1 MIREAR
7 GKTTGLAERARRL
20 RRRAEVL
27 AAILVL
33 FSMPLLWSLSQQV
46 RPTPINALAQPVT
59 RAGPL
64 PQAPGPA
71 QTAATQTDVARTD
84 AAARTSRGES
94 VEVAHEGPP
103 TKGCDD
109 PRVLVDRTHAL
120 PADYAPANLVS
131 LRRLGVPV
139 LGRDALLRREAAEN
153 LEHLVASAAAVGEE
167 LTVASAYRS
176 YADQRASHARL
187 VSVYGRRADKVS
199 ASPGHS
205 QHQLGTA
212 VDFTNAAVG
221 YEVRRGF
228 GYTGASRWLAAHAHE
243 YGFVLAY
250 PLDGEAKTGYGWE
263 PWHYRYVGTDVA
275 RRIRESKLGLQGFLL
290 REGVLPRC

>member
-7 GKTTGLAERARRL
+7 GKASGLAERAGRL

-33 FSMPLLWSLSQQV
+33 LSIPLLWYLSQQV
-46 RPTPINALAQPVT
+46 RPAPINALAQPVT
-59 RAGPL
+59 RAESL

-71 QTAATQTDVARTD
+71 QTAATQTD
-84 AAARTSRGES
+84 AARTSRRGS
-94 VEVAHEGPP
+94 VEVAHEGPSA
-103 TKGCDD
+103 KGCDD

-120 PADYAPANLVS
+120 PADYAPAGLVS

-176 YADQRASHARL
+176 YADQSASHARL
-187 VSVYGRRADKVS
+187 VSIYGRRADKVS

-221 YEVRRGF
+221 YEVMRRF
-228 GYTGASRWLAAHAHE
+228 GRTTAAGWLQEHAHE
-243 YGFVLAY
+243 HGFVLSY
-250 PLDGEAKTGYGWE
+250 PPGRHAKTGYHWE
-263 PWHYRYVGTDVA
+263 PWHYRYVGEENA
-275 RRIRESKLGLQGFLL
+275 RRAVENPLGLQGLL
-290 REGVLPRC
+290 LQEGVLPNSC